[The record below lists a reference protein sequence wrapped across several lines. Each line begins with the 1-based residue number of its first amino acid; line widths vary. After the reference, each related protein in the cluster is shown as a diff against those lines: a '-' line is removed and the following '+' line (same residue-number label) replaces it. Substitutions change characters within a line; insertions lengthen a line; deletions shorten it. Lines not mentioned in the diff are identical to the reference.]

1 MSTELQKFSH
11 ESVTLK
17 EEDIRRIE
25 AFNSRLNTSPPE
37 SEIKIN
43 DKANNSKY
51 LPISFVQVKLDEI
64 FLGMWSFRME
74 HYEVVVN
81 EIVGHGTLTV
91 INPVTG
97 QKIERSGSAA
107 VVIQQS
113 SGSAIAHVS
122 SKIKN
127 TLVKDFP
134 HLQAECL
141 KSAAKTLGKIFGRDL
156 NRKFQ
161 DHYTPEYSQEIDRS
175 KINPDIKEELKKST
189 TIEELKVL
197 WDSISTEDQN
207 NPELKKIFASK
218 KAELKLA
225 KA

>member
-1 MSTELQKFSH
+1 MSTELQKFAA
-11 ESVTLK
+11 ESVTIK
-17 EEDIRRIE
+17 EEDIKRIE
-25 AFNSRLNTSPPE
+25 AFNARLNTNPPDA
-37 SEIKIN
+37 EIKIN
-43 DKANNSKY
+43 EMANNSKY

-64 FLGMWSFRME
+64 FLGMWSFKME

-107 VVIQQS
+107 VVIQQHKDS
-113 SGSAIAHVS
+113 SISDVS
-122 SKIKN
+122 KKIKN

-161 DHYTPEYSQEIDRS
+161 DSYNPEYSPEIDRS
-175 KINPDIKEELKKST
+175 KINPDIKEELKKATSLDALR
-189 TIEELKVL
+189 IL
-197 WDSISTEDQN
+197 WDSISTEEQL

-225 KA
+225 KS